1 MTEKLKLL
9 STEVFFEEPYVLP
22 TNQQIMQMPVL
33 LPLDA
38 ISYVEPKEKGNP
50 HGGYTAYFKKGIFAG
65 EGFRVKS
72 INPVHLSKEQ
82 VETLN
87 STR

>member
-9 STEVFFEEPYVLP
+9 STEVFFEEPYHLP
-22 TNQQIMQMPVL
+22 TGQQIMQMPVL

-38 ISYVEPKEKGNP
+38 ISYVEPKERGNP
-50 HGGYTAYFKKGIFAG
+50 HGGYTAYFKKSIFAG
-65 EGFRVKS
+65 ERFRIKS
-72 INPVHLSKEQ
+72 INPVHLTKEQ

-87 STR
+87 PSR